1 MPSIR
6 HLALALLLALI
17 APGARAGTSTASL
30 AVSATVTADCRIT
43 APALTFPNY
52 VSGQAANAD
61 VAINLAYTGCIGSSL
76 VIGLNGG
83 ANDQTSSRGMKST
96 AGAILRYQLYRDA
109 ARTSG
114 IGSGSAGI
122 SLTADTSGSGN
133 VPVYGRIP
141 NGQAVAP
148 GTYSD
153 TVAITLTF

>member
-1 MPSIR
+1 MPSVR
-6 HLALALLLALI
+6 SLVPALFLMLVASVAQ
-17 APGARAGTSTASL
+17 AGTSTASL
-30 AVSATVTADCRIT
+30 AVSATVTADCKIT

-61 VAINLAYTGCIGSSL
+61 VAVNLAYTGCIGSSL

-83 ANDQTSSRGMKST
+83 ANDQTSARGMKSA

-122 SLTADTSGSGN
+122 ALTANTSGSGT